1 MLDQGLLVSEVLD
14 HLLVRGMVAAVVVL
28 ILDLMK
34 EKVEDRV
41 VHTLGVVMVLLT
53 QVIALQPLLE
63 EATLEVVE
71 EEVTVLDNV
80 EDLAS
85 LL

>member
-1 MLDQGLLVSEVLD
+1 
-14 HLLVRGMVAAVVVL
+14 MVAAVVVL